1 MTIFKFVDV
10 GIWDIII
17 VQTVLT
23 HTQETGQLG
32 LTPGS
37 WAEKWP
43 DHSK

>member
-10 GIWDIII
+10 EIQGITI
-17 VQTVLT
+17 VQAVLT
-23 HTQETGQLG
+23 YAQDTGQLG
-32 LTPGS
+32 LTLGS